1 MSARRE
7 FQEIVGDAARA
18 RRQALGLRQDEVAWR
33 CGLAGFAVT
42 RSVVDAIERG
52 ARQLELPELLSLLAA
67 LDMSLADLLGGAGE
81 VAQSGDLSVNGD
93 VLLKQA
99 LGESP
104 TWTITSHGS
113 GRTFNVQPA
122 TGRVTGR
129 GSLDELL
136 GLRPG
141 EAETKAARRL
151 GVTVEDIHAAAEIT
165 WGRTLTTERD
175 ARVSGIASPHET
187 PRRLQALRGHVTRTL
202 LAELEPALPKVTE
215 VTQGQPVSTG
225 HA

>member
-1 MSARRE
+1 MTMTGPCSTAMRITIAGAIPTSCIKRSFTRAPYHEARVHRRFIFGKVPCVSARRE

-104 TWTITSHGS
+104 TWTITEP
-113 GRTFNVQPA
+113 RI
-122 TGRVTGR
+122 
-129 GSLDELL
+129 
-136 GLRPG
+136 RPHLQRPTSNG
-141 EAETKAARRL
+141 PRHRPRL
-151 GVTVEDIHAAAEIT
+151 A
-165 WGRTLTTERD
+165 
-175 ARVSGIASPHET
+175 
-187 PRRLQALRGHVTRTL
+187 
-202 LAELEPALPKVTE
+202 
-215 VTQGQPVSTG
+215 
-225 HA
+225 